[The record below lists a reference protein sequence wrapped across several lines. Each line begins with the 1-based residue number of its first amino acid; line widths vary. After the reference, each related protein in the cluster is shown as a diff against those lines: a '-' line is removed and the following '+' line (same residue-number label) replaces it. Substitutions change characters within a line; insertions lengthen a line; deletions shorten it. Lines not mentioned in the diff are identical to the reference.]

1 MGRRRWVILAVAA
14 AVAVAT
20 VAARTAFDAAASL
33 RGPEVIAAGQGPG
46 PLALSPDGRFLY
58 AADFGTFTTRG
69 NTITVIDLTKSDA
82 RTIIRVGDY
91 PAARAA
97 PGGPAAGCARC

>member
-20 VAARTAFDAAASL
+20 VAARTAFDAAASF

-58 AADFGTFTTRG
+58 AADFGTFTTPGRAFCVPPYG
-69 NTITVIDLTKSDA
+69 FPDA
-82 RTIIRVGDY
+82 QETAPTTNQNPKNIMVS
-91 PAARAA
+91 AAVSN
-97 PGGPAAGCARC
+97 C